1 VKEVSKVYT
10 IEFML
15 SLRTENKD
23 RPANMALLDFPHKK
37 KRTIAIGQGKNMSE
51 TDKFNFTVKELRILL
66 NKLSTSNFDNVAR
79 KILNDFAYTPSILKE
94 LMKIIFMK
102 ATTEAAYLELYVRLC
117 KLLFKKF
124 NDKENKEMN
133 FRNLLLM
140 KCQKQFMKLKAK
152 DEQERLSRRQ
162 SMDSNASNTSE
173 DFNKQM
179 LFVFDS
185 EEIRHRKK
193 LQ

>member
-1 VKEVSKVYT
+1 
-10 IEFML
+10 
-15 SLRTENKD
+15 
-23 RPANMALLDFPHKK
+23 
-37 KRTIAIGQGKNMSE
+37 
-51 TDKFNFTVKELRILL
+51 
-66 NKLSTSNFDNVAR
+66 
-79 KILNDFAYTPSILKE
+79 
-94 LMKIIFMK
+94 
-102 ATTEAAYLELYVRLC
+102 
-117 KLLFKKF
+117 
-124 NDKENKEMN
+124 
-133 FRNLLLM
+133 M